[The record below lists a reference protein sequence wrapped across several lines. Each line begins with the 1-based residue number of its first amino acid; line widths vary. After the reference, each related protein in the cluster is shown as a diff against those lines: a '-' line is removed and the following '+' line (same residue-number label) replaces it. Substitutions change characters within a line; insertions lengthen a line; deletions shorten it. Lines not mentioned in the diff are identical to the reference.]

1 MKSITCIRRFDETPE
16 RVAEGLRRVL
26 SLDKTATPSWSSD
39 GRRVA
44 ITFDRRN
51 TWSFLISWFERF
63 FILDARISEDGSVA
77 ITGVSPSIFS
87 FTQKATGK
95 LIKALFDQMENE
107 MKGTQPNLAEYA
119 SQARQL

>member
-1 MKSITCIRRFDETPE
+1 MKSITCTRRFDETPE

-26 SLDKTATPSWSSD
+26 SLDKTVTPSWSSD

-51 TWSFLISWFERF
+51 TWSF
-63 FILDARISEDGSVA
+63 ILDARISEDGSVA
-77 ITGVSPSIFS
+77 ITGVSPSVFS

-95 LIKALFDQMENE
+95 LIEALFDQMENE
-107 MKGTQPNLAEYA
+107 MKRTQPSLANSATLKADVGE
-119 SQARQL
+119 

>member
-1 MKSITCIRRFDETPE
+1 MKPITCTRRFDETPE

-26 SLDKTATPSWSSD
+26 NHDKTATPSWSPD
-39 GRRVA
+39 GRRVVV
-44 ITFDRRN
+44 TFDRRN
-51 TWSFLISWFERF
+51 TGSFLISWFARF

-77 ITGVSPSIFS
+77 ITGVSPSIFP
-87 FTQKATGK
+87 FVQMTTGK
-95 LIKALFDQMENE
+95 LTEALFDQMENE